1 MSRTKQP
8 AIVNITEEIR
18 ASTYLAQGRSNIRTQ
33 EQTDIVRL
41 GNIANKTYAGENLAV
56 KFAQEIA
63 DFTDEWEWIKA
74 RITAGNFDGLNIGD
88 YISVTCTNNNTFN
101 ARIAGINTY
110 KGYGDT
116 AVSNHIDF
124 ISASVWPTA
133 FKMNLKNFNN
143 GLPSTENLTGDGTT
157 TAFVLTR
164 PFPSITEVKVGG
176 TATTAYT
183 YDAATHT
190 ITFTTAPADQAAITV
205 SCAKQECPWQVSN
218 GYHFLNSLAGSVPN
232 GTGNDPELEAV
243 DYTSGGVYYFLPDA
257 LKNVIVEKLLLLPK
271 RFSASGIQSNDT
283 GLSWVDAGKL
293 WLPSE
298 VEITGAPI
306 WGNAGYGAGGFVQYP
321 LFAQNM
327 NRNIGRNYWWSLSSS
342 AGSSANFVCFYSG
355 GNVSYYGASGDFRG
369 PVCFRIS

>member
-8 AIVNITEEIR
+8 AIVNISEEIK

-41 GNIANKTYAGENLAV
+41 GNIANKTYAGENLV
-56 KFAQEIA
+56 TKFAQEIA
-63 DFTDEWEWIKA
+63 DYTDEWAWIKA

-88 YISVTCTNNNTFN
+88 YIPVTCSNNVSFN

-110 KGYGDT
+110 KGYGDS
-116 AVSNHIDF
+116 AVPNHIDF

-164 PFPSITEVKVGG
+164 LFPSITEVKVGG

-190 ITFTTAPADQAAITV
+190 ITFTTAPADQAAIVV
-205 SCAKQECPWQVSN
+205 SCATQEYPWLVSN

-232 GTGNDPELEAV
+232 GTGNNPALEAV
-243 DYTSGGVYYFLPDA
+243 DYTEGGVYYYLPTA
-257 LKNVIVEKLLLLPK
+257 L
-271 RFSASGIQSNDT
+271 
-283 GLSWVDAGKL
+283 
-293 WLPSE
+293 
-298 VEITGAPI
+298 
-306 WGNAGYGAGGFVQYP
+306 
-321 LFAQNM
+321 
-327 NRNIGRNYWWSLSSS
+327 
-342 AGSSANFVCFYSG
+342 
-355 GNVSYYGASGDFRG
+355 
-369 PVCFRIS
+369 